1 MELWKRKMSTNI
13 GPFEI
18 LSELAKSSTGAVY
31 KANDPETGQTIALK
45 VIQLSAF
52 GESAAALEQALLAEA
67 ETTKSLSSP
76 NITPVF
82 GAGVIEGQFCAAMEY
97 VQGNSIAT
105 MLARKEGF
113 SIWDLL
119 DIGRQLGSALD
130 YSTSRGLVH
139 YSLEPG
145 KIMCGWDGTVRI
157 LSFGVSSAGI
167 FAQSV
172 SEGIPAALHYM
183 SPEQVLGQAT
193 DGRSNLFS
201 LGAMLYEMV
210 TERKAFEGA
219 DIESLRQRVLEST
232 PAAPIQV
239 NAKVH
244 PLLSDLIMKALAKDP
259 AQRYQTGRQMLDDL
273 EKCKESKPAAAKKP
287 EAPKG
292 VAAPAKAN
300 PAAQAKFAAPAAAK
314 PAARPAP
321 APAAPVRSAP
331 VPSTP
336 APSGLARPASRLA
349 APETKS
355 TLAKPAERKFDP
367 PASASAEARPSAL
380 ATPVSKLAV
389 PKAAAAAAG
398 VGGGDATPS
407 SPEAP
412 ELEAPNEFIAACV
425 KATIDP
431 SEIPSASMSAA
442 VAEPPVESPEP
453 QVETFEPQVE
463 TFEPQVET
471 FEPQVADADDAP
483 RIAVDPMMAEGGSKS
498 GGGVSFSEMTE
509 LPPLKEVYIAP
520 PPPPPPVSFQPAP
533 STSTRFSGAKEK
545 ADEKPRVQPRE
556 VAEKAIKEIKNVPPK
571 LMLYALGGAA
581 ALILVIGIGVTIYIH
596 SLGSDDDGGARTT
609 AVADA
614 PAQPEASQPAP
625 EKAPAPVPAAKPR
638 DEAPET
644 ESSVE
649 EPAPSHGRN
658 AKKKAAA
665 APAIIPGQL
674 AIDSTPQG
682 AQVKVDGISD
692 ASYVTPFVLTNLQP
706 GQHSI
711 IVSKAGY
718 STDSRSVAVTSA
730 NRATTVIHLAQL
742 MATLIVKSDPPGA
755 SIYVDG
761 RDVGPKTPAQ
771 VSVDKGQHVVLVRM
785 SGYLD
790 ETMNSQFVLGQ
801 TFNFSPTLRAL
812 GNTDN
817 IKTVGKM
824 SKLFGG
830 KGAAPGQ
837 ATVSIHT
844 QPKGAQIAINQHMLE
859 KNSPVDIALDP
870 GNYVID
876 ISLSGY
882 APVHK
887 IITADS
893 GGKVVVDE
901 VMQRQ

>member
-1 MELWKRKMSTNI
+1 MPTNI

-18 LSELAKSSTGAVY
+18 LSELAKSPTGTVY

-52 GESAAALEQALLAEA
+52 GESASALEQALLAEA
-67 ETTKSLSSP
+67 ETTKSVSSP

-119 DIGRQLGSALD
+119 DIGRQLGGALD
-130 YSTSRGLVH
+130 SITSHGIVH
-139 YSLEPG
+139 YSLEPA

-157 LSFGVSSAGI
+157 LSLGVSSAGI
-167 FAQSV
+167 FATSV
-172 SEGIPAALHYM
+172 SEGMPGALHYM
-183 SPEQVLGQAT
+183 SPEQVQGQPT

-210 TERKAFEGA
+210 TERKAFDGA
-219 DIESLRQRVLEST
+219 DAESLRQRVLEST

-244 PLLSDLIMKALAKDP
+244 PLLSELIMKALAKDP
-259 AQRYQTGRQMLDDL
+259 AQRYQTGRQLLDDL
-273 EKCKESKPAAAKKP
+273 EKCKESKPAAGKKP
-287 EAPKG
+287 G
-292 VAAPAKAN
+292 VAAPAKPN
-300 PAAQAKFAAPAAAK
+300 PAQAKPAAPAAK
-314 PAARPAP
+314 PAARP
-321 APAAPVRSAP
+321 
-331 VPSTP
+331 TP
-336 APSGLARPASRLA
+336 APSAPASSGLARPASSLA
-349 APETKS
+349 APQSKS
-355 TLAKPAERKFDP
+355 TLAKPAERKLDP
-367 PASASAEARPSAL
+367 PASASAEAKPSTL
-380 ATPVSKLAV
+380 AKPVSKLAV

-398 VGGGDATPS
+398 VGGGDATS
-407 SPEAP
+407 ALPEAS
-412 ELEAPNEFIAACV
+412 ELEAPSQLVAGSEF
-425 KATIDP
+425 
-431 SEIPSASMSAA
+431 PSASMSA

-453 QVETFEPQVE
+453 EVETFEPQVE
-463 TFEPQVET
+463 TFEPQGEEDT
-471 FEPQVADADDAP
+471 P
-483 RIAVDPMMAEGGSKS
+483 RLAVDPMMAEGGQKS
-498 GGGVSFSEMTE
+498 GGGGVSFSEMTE
-509 LPPLKEVYIAP
+509 LPPLKEVYIP
-520 PPPPPPVSFQPAP
+520 PPPPPPPLASQAAP
-533 STSTRFSGAKEK
+533 STSTRFSGAKE
-545 ADEKPRVQPRE
+545 DEKPKVQPRE

-581 ALILVIGIGVTIYIH
+581 ALIIVIGIGVTIYIH

-609 AVADA
+609 AVSEA
-614 PAQPEASQPAP
+614 PAQPEASQAAP
-625 EKAPAPVPAAKPR
+625 EKTPAPAPVPVAKPR
-638 DEAPET
+638 EETPEPDA
-644 ESSVE
+644 SAE

-658 AKKKAAA
+658 AKRKAPTPAA
-665 APAIIPGQL
+665 VIPGQL

-682 AQVKVDGISD
+682 AQVQVDGRSD
-692 ASYVTPFVLTNLQP
+692 PSYVTPFVLTSIQP
-706 GQHSI
+706 GPHSI
-711 IVSKAGY
+711 TVSRPGFT
-718 STDSRSVAVTSA
+718 TDTRSVTVTSA

-742 MATLIVKSDPPGA
+742 MATLIVKSDPAGA
-755 SIYVDG
+755 NIYVDG

-771 VSVDKGQHVVLVRM
+771 VSIDKGQHVVLVRM

-790 ETMNSQFVLGQ
+790 ETMNGQFVLGQ
-801 TFNFSPTLRAL
+801 TFNFSPTLRPL

-837 ATVSIHT
+837 ATVSIRT

-859 KNSPVDIALDP
+859 KGSPVDIALDP

-882 APVHK
+882 APIHK

-901 VMQRQ
+901 IMQRQ